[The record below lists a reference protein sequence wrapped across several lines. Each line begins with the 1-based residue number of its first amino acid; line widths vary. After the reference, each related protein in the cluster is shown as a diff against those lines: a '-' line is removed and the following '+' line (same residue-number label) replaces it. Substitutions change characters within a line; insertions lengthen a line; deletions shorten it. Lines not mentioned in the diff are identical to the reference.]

1 MDLLIVLVALLTVAL
16 FSLPGFF
23 VFLLTADGILTLV
36 NKIVNVKLIK
46 LMLKNLQRNLL
57 LSSLMYIATFVFVL
71 VIVGMKSIV
80 AFIDLVQTE
89 REHDFKAI
97 ITERYQIPSQ
107 MPMKYDREIRDALMK
122 ENLLANR
129 HDDVMTWG
137 FYGGSIDPEKRTRE
151 SIVFFFVMEPEKV
164 LAKRGDTYTSMM
176 VESSDEF
183 SKQDMAD
190 ILEGIQRM
198 EKNKQGI
205 LIGPER
211 LAMLVGKTKLT
222 KQELRALIG
231 HRFKV
236 TSFNYRGIDLEC
248 EVVGILP
255 GGRFAQ
261 AGVMHRDYLL
271 QAMDDYQRKNGKPH
285 ELADKCLNLV
295 WLRFPDKQSFERAA
309 AIVNDTS
316 RFSSPPLKM
325 ETAASGVATF
335 LDAYRDLITAMR
347 WVSYFMVVIMTLIF
361 SVGIVIIVNGRRTE
375 FAVMKVLGFQPR
387 SIMLMILG
395 ESVLI
400 GVVSGMLSAGLTLVL
415 VNYGQGGIKFPIAFF
430 PSFLIPW
437 DALWW
442 GPLAGGLSSFVGSVI
457 PAWTARRV
465 KAAEVFAKVA

>member
-1 MDLLIVLVALLTVAL
+1 MDLLIVLVALLMVAL
-16 FSLPGFF
+16 LSLPGFF
-23 VFLLTADGILTLV
+23 IFLLAADAALTMINRFINLKLLQLV
-36 NKIVNVKLIK
+36 
-46 LMLKNLQRNLL
+46 LKNLQRNLL

-80 AFIDLVQTE
+80 SFIDLVQTE
-89 REHDFKAI
+89 REQDFKAI
-97 ITERYQIPSQ
+97 VTERYQIPSQ
-107 MPMKYDREIRDALMK
+107 MPMRYDREIREALMK
-122 ENLLANR
+122 ENLLANG

-137 FYGGSIDPEKRTRE
+137 FYGGSVDPEKRTRE

-164 LAKRGDTYTSMM
+164 LAKRGDKYTSMM

-183 SKQDMAD
+183 SETDMKE
-190 ILEGIQRM
+190 ILEGIERM
-198 EKNKQGI
+198 EKNKQGVM
-205 LIGPER
+205 IGPER
-211 LAMLVGKTKLT
+211 LAFLVGKPRLT
-222 KQELRALIG
+222 KQEQKELIG

-255 GGRFAQ
+255 GSRFAQ

-295 WLRFPDKQSFERAA
+295 WLRFPDKQSFERAS
-309 AIVNDTS
+309 AIISDTS

-387 SIMLMILG
+387 SIVLMILG
-395 ESVLI
+395 ESMLI
-400 GVVSGMLSAGLTLVL
+400 AVVSGLLSAGLTFVL
-415 VNYGQGGIKFPIAFF
+415 VNYGLGGLKFPIAFF
-430 PSFLIPW
+430 PSFLIPKA
-437 DALWW
+437 ALWW
-442 GPLAGGLSSFVGSVI
+442 GPVAGGLSSFVGSVI